1 MTKGSNH
8 CSTDEIFD
16 IIVLDVITAKHG
28 IIPTERE
35 TEEGG
40 IMEDG
45 TNKQKRALGGGKKK
59 RIGTAVDD
67 IEETVKISN

>member
-1 MTKGSNH
+1 M
-8 CSTDEIFD
+8 
-16 IIVLDVITAKHG
+16 ITAKHG

>member
-1 MTKGSNH
+1 MKGSNH

-16 IIVLDVITAKHG
+16 IIVLDVTTTKHG
-28 IIPTERE
+28 IIPTERQ

-45 TNKQKRALGGGKKK
+45 TNREGHWVAAKRRELE
-59 RIGTAVDD
+59 RR
-67 IEETVKISN
+67 

>member
-1 MTKGSNH
+1 MKGSNH

-16 IIVLDVITAKHG
+16 IIVLDVTTTKHG
-28 IIPTERE
+28 IIPTERQ

-45 TNKQKRALGGGKKK
+45 IYKQTEKGTGWQQKGENWNGG
-59 RIGTAVDD
+59 R
-67 IEETVKISN
+67 